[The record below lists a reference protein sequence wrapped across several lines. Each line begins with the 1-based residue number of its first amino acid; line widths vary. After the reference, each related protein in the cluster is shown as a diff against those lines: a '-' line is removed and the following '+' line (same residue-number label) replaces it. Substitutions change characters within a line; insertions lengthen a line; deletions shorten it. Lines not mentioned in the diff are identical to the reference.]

1 MRKITFYILPLVFLA
16 IEFSGCKSKPRIVN
30 IQATWKSTD
39 PSNIPL
45 TVREKEY
52 EKGNL
57 VLNPSF
63 ENGRYFNL
71 DTSRISFNLQGWKK
85 AGENVF
91 WTDVQDRKAFLSNEA
106 YNGLHAIKIARKNA
120 DETDLQGEGII
131 SDFIRVIPG
140 SYKLS
145 FYIFPF

>member
-1 MRKITFYILPLVFLA
+1 M
-16 IEFSGCKSKPRIVN
+16 
-30 IQATWKSTD
+30 
-39 PSNIPL
+39 
-45 TVREKEY
+45 
-52 EKGNL
+52 
-57 VLNPSF
+57 
-63 ENGRYFNL
+63 GRYFNL

-145 FYIFPF
+145 FYIRLEQVESNLSRMINNFVRRCKCEAFLL

>member
-63 ENGRYFNL
+63 ENGTL
-71 DTSRISFNLQGWKK
+71 L
-85 AGENVF
+85 
-91 WTDVQDRKAFLSNEA
+91 
-106 YNGLHAIKIARKNA
+106 
-120 DETDLQGEGII
+120 
-131 SDFIRVIPG
+131 
-140 SYKLS
+140 
-145 FYIFPF
+145 